1 MEVAAVVR
9 RWAPARLQRRR
20 NGRPP
25 GRPDDMPVP
34 TLLMADM
41 HSLGSPAGSVPVFGA
56 ACRCSLGR
64 HAVARSL
71 SCRARVAR
79 VLMPGPRG
87 FFRHDGFA
95 PVSTRNRRF
104 APKGVPTVAA
114 LLQLRNENTT
124 SSKVFQRSFMAWR
137 SVRMFEVAAR
147 RDLKHSP
154 VSNTIWV
161 PASERLCFSLSHD
174 HTKNVRCESVGAIRR
189 NSMRRN
195 QRIACT
201 FTGNA
206 SCRQTIQA

>member
-1 MEVAAVVR
+1 
-9 RWAPARLQRRR
+9 
-20 NGRPP
+20 
-25 GRPDDMPVP
+25 
-34 TLLMADM
+34 MADM

-79 VLMPGPRG
+79 VFMPGRRG

-114 LLQLRNENTT
+114 LLQLLNENTA
-124 SSKVFQRSFMAWR
+124 SSKVFQRSCMAWR

-161 PASERLCFSLSHD
+161 PASERPCFSLSHD
-174 HTKNVRCESVGAIRR
+174 HKKTSVVNLWARFDEF
-189 NSMRRN
+189 SMRSD

-206 SCRQTIQA
+206 SGRQTIQA